1 MMSPQEQDELLE
13 IVRMGDPVLREIA
26 QPLPTHVL
34 GTPEFQRFSQQMIAT
49 MLDASGVGIAAPQ
62 VAEGL
67 RCFAYCVPGPE
78 GIAVPPRVL
87 VNPEIRIET
96 GAEVQDWEGCLS
108 IPGFRGS
115 VPRPAHIEVS
125 ALTPSGERIEFEAK
139 NFEAR
144 VILHENDHLD
154 GILFLDRMSDFS
166 SLSFEEE
173 WAHFVLG
180 MPWNEI
186 YIDEEEE

>member
-1 MMSPQEQDELLE
+1 MSPQEQDELLD
-13 IVRMGDPVLREIA
+13 IIRMGDPILREVA
-26 QPLPTHVL
+26 EPLPTHVL
-34 GTPEFQRFSQQMIAT
+34 GTPEFARFSQQMIAT
-49 MLDASGVGIAAPQ
+49 RLDASGVGIAAPQ

-67 RCFAYCVPGPE
+67 RCFAYYVPGPE

-87 VNPEIRIET
+87 VNPEISVET
-96 GAEVQDWEGCLS
+96 GPEVQDWEGCLS
-108 IPGFRGS
+108 IPGLRGR
-115 VPRPAHIEVS
+115 VPRPPRLQVN
-125 ALTPSGERIEFEAK
+125 ALTPSGERIEFEATD
-139 NFEAR
+139 FEAR

-154 GILFLDRMSDFS
+154 GILFLDRMSDLD

-180 MPWNEI
+180 MPWSDI